1 MDVSH
6 LDHILDRLPDTSENV
21 YGKGTQRT
29 VMGSYIAAADE
40 LGLPYSVAKDNKG
53 RRYIQL
59 RRSDDSHMADIE
71 PVLLPGCSEA
81 TRAICNNKISTAT
94 VLTRKGVR
102 TPFTSIYSVDDI
114 DRAYEEAFRDTSQV
128 VIKARA
134 LTLGRGVYLNVTK
147 ENFREHF
154 AACLAMQKQSRWPD
168 VLVQEMVPGFEM
180 RATVVEGEL
189 DNVLVRIPAY
199 VVGDGRSTIDRL
211 INAKN
216 KRRSRCAYFGTK
228 LIARDHNLRS
238 YMQAYGLDGSQIPQD
253 GERVL
258 LSSISNA
265 SYGGETAIVTDLV
278 SDQIKD
284 TAVRAVAAIPGL
296 RTAGVDIMAESFDS
310 RSPVVLEL
318 NSFPH
323 AHLSI
328 YPYFGAGTNPLT
340 RFLRAFYAEDAMLRG
355 ASDEV
360 PLEDQRFLAG
370 YRRFYDLKDEL
381 ALDAVAP

>member
-29 VMGSYIAAADE
+29 VMGSYIAAADD
-40 LGLPYSVAKDNKG
+40 LGLSYSVAKDGRG

-59 RRSDDSHMADIE
+59 RRSDGSHMADIE

-81 TRAICNNKISTAT
+81 TRTICNNKITTAT
-94 VLTRKGVR
+94 VLDRKGIR
-102 TPFTSIYSVDDI
+102 TPFTSISRMDDI
-114 DRAYEEAFRDTSQV
+114 DRAYEEAFRDASQV

-134 LTLGRGVYLNVTK
+134 LTLGRGVFLNVTK
-147 ENFREHF
+147 DNFREHF
-154 AACLAMQKQSRWPD
+154 AACLEMQKQSRRPD
-168 VLVQEMVPGFEM
+168 ALVQEMVPGFEM

-199 VVGDGRSTIDRL
+199 VVGDGTSTIDRL
-211 INAKN
+211 IDAKN
-216 KRRSRCAYFGTK
+216 ERRSRCAYFGTK
-228 LIARDHNLRS
+228 PIARDHNLRS
-238 YMQAYGLDGSQIPQD
+238 YLQAYGLAGSQVPKD

-284 TAVRAVAAIPGL
+284 TAVRAVAAVPGL
-296 RTAGVDIMAESFDS
+296 RTAGVDVMAESFDS
-310 RSPVVLEL
+310 DAPVVLEL

-340 RFLRAFYAEDAMLRG
+340 RFLRAYYAEDAKLRG
-355 ASDEV
+355 AIDEV
-360 PLEDQRFLAG
+360 RHEDQHFLAS
-370 YRRFYDLKDEL
+370 YQRFYDLKHKLESET
-381 ALDAVAP
+381 VET

>member
-1 MDVSH
+1 MDASH
-6 LDHILDRLPDTSENV
+6 LDHILDRLPDTSVNV

-29 VMGSYIAAADE
+29 VMGSYIQAARE
-40 LGLPYSVAKDNKG
+40 LGRPYRVAEDDRG
-53 RRYIQL
+53 RRYLQL
-59 RRSDDSHMADIE
+59 LRHDGSHLGDIE
-71 PVLLPGCSEA
+71 PVLLPGCSTA
-81 TRAICNNKISTAT
+81 TRAICNNKITTAS
-94 VLTRKGVR
+94 VLSGRGVR
-102 TPFTSIYSVDDI
+102 TPFTAIHGPDDV
-114 DRAYEEAFRDTSQV
+114 DRAYEDAFRTATQV
-128 VIKARA
+128 VIKARS
-134 LTLGRGVYLNVTK
+134 LTLGRGVFLNVTK

-154 AACLAMQKQSRWPD
+154 WACVEKQKGSRRPD
-168 VLVQEMVPGFEM
+168 LLVQEMVPGFEM

-211 INAKN
+211 IDAKN
-216 KRRSRCAYFGTK
+216 ERRSRCAYFGTK

-238 YMQAYGLDGSQIPQD
+238 YMQAYGLDGSQIPKD

-284 TAVRAVAAIPGL
+284 TAVRAVAAVPGL

-310 RSPVVLEL
+310 ASPVVLEL

-340 RFLRAFYAEDAMLRG
+340 RFLRAFYAEDAKLRG
-355 ASDEV
+355 AIDEI
-360 PLEDQRFLAG
+360 PSEDQHFLAA
-370 YRRFYDLKDEL
+370 YQRFYDLKH
-381 ALDAVAP
+381 ALEAAAVTA